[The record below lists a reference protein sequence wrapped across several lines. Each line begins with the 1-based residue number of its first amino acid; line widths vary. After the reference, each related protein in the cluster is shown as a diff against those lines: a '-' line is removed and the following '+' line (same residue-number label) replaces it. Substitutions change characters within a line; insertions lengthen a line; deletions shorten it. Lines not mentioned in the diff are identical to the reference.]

1 MTSSTLLL
9 LYCLLQQQRHSD
21 CGVSLRCLRSSF
33 QTLLDIH
40 KFKLTEGSS
49 SAAAAAA
56 AAAEAPQVGIEDLK
70 SMIDSL
76 ASMRVVEAFL
86 HLPLTE
92 PPLAA
97 AAAEKKKKPGVHT
110 PGSSSRAATVDPI
123 IDEAGGDTEVAIIA
137 PIDDLVAA
145 FLRDEDLEGL
155 PF

>member
-1 MTSSTLLL
+1 MTSLILLL

-21 CGVSLRCLRSSF
+21 CGVSLRSLRSSF

-40 KFKLTEGSS
+40 KFKLTEGD
-49 SAAAAAA
+49 AFAAAA

-97 AAAEKKKKPGVHT
+97 AAAEKKRKPGVHT